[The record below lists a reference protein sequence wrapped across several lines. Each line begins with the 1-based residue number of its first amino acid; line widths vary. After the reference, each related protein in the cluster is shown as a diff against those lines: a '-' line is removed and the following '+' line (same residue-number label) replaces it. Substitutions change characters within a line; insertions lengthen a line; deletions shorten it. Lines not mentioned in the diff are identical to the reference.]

1 MRVLV
6 ADDDRIT
13 RVTLRKLLAQ
23 RGYDVVLA
31 KNGSEALNLL
41 SAPDAPLLAILDW
54 MMPGID
60 GVELCRRI
68 RSFPRGVY
76 TYIIMLT
83 AQGDKT
89 DFRIGMEAGA
99 DDYLSKP
106 FDAEELRLRLRAGE
120 RIVTLQETLRREA
133 RVDVV
138 TNTLNRG
145 AIMGLLQRVV
155 AQAMREQAC
164 LAVVLADIDHFK
176 QVNDTYGHPVGDAV
190 LQHVAQTVRS
200 TLRDYDALGR
210 YGGEEFIVVAPGC
223 DSEHAYKVAER
234 IRRAVEK
241 SAYKGSGSEIGV
253 TVSVGAASGVG
264 DQLKP
269 EDLILL
275 ADNALYS
282 AKRNGRNRT
291 ELAETKPAV
300 FDKPV
305 AKSRKTTRRRD
316 ALARSIR
323 RGAP

>member
-1 MRVLV
+1 MDRKAAEVRVLV

-31 KNGSEALNLL
+31 KNGSEALKLL

-68 RSFPRGVY
+68 RSSPRGVY

-83 AQGDKT
+83 AQGEKT

-99 DDYLSKP
+99 DDYLRKP
-106 FDAEELRLRLRAGE
+106 FDLEELRLRLRAGE

-145 AIMGLLQRVV
+145 AIMGVLQRVV
-155 AQAMREQAC
+155 AQAMRDKGC
-164 LAVVLADIDHFK
+164 LAIALADIDHFK

-190 LQHVAQTVRS
+190 LQHVAQTIRS

-210 YGGEEFIVVAPGC
+210 YGGEEFIVIAPGC

-234 IRRAVEK
+234 IRSAVENGP
-241 SAYKGSGSEIGV
+241 YKGADSEIGV
-253 TVSVGAASGVG
+253 TVSVGAASGFG
-264 DQLKP
+264 EQLNG

-282 AKRNGRNRT
+282 AKRNGRNRI

-300 FDKPV
+300 FEIPASK
-305 AKSRKTTRRRD
+305 ARK
-316 ALARSIR
+316 
-323 RGAP
+323 

>member
-1 MRVLV
+1 MKVLV

-13 RVTLRKLLAQ
+13 RITLRKLLTQ

-31 KNGSEALNLL
+31 KNGSEALEVL
-41 SAPDAPLLAILDW
+41 SVPDAPLLAILDW
-54 MMPGID
+54 MMPGVD

-68 RSFPRGVY
+68 RSSPRGVY

-83 AQGDKT
+83 AQGEKT
-89 DFRIGMEAGA
+89 DFRTGMEAGA

-145 AIMGLLQRVV
+145 AIMGVLQRVV
-155 AQAMREQAC
+155 AQAMRQKEC

-176 QVNDTYGHPVGDAV
+176 QVNDSYGHPVGDAV
-190 LQHVAQTVRS
+190 LQHVAQTMRS
-200 TLRDYDALGR
+200 ALRDYDALGR

-241 SAYKGSGSEIGV
+241 FPYKGSGNEIGV
-253 TVSVGAASGVG
+253 TVSIGAASGVG

-300 FDKPV
+300 FDKPARQKASRRTDAV
-305 AKSRKTTRRRD
+305 ARTVRR
-316 ALARSIR
+316 AAR
-323 RGAP
+323 